1 MYTFKYFSKL
11 QTSKFTKIVKKKE
24 LNILDFG
31 CGVGTWSD
39 NDLKNPSFKKITLYD
54 KNKKLL
60 NFLKKKY
67 KNNKVEINFNKKKI
81 LRNSKK
87 YDLVI
92 FSSVVQYMNKN
103 EFKKI
108 LIDFEKKSK
117 KITFL
122 IIDIP
127 KYPGFLE
134 FILLPFFNIKRFFF
148 SVNLIFNKEYKKT
161 KKYNHNFESY
171 NFLKDKFKIEKI
183 ENLYDLRFLRYT
195 LVIKKE
201 NC

>member
-1 MYTFKYFSKL
+1 MHIFKYFSKL
-11 QTSKFTKIVKKKE
+11 QTNKFTKIINKKKI
-24 LNILDFG
+24 NILDFG
-31 CGVGTWSD
+31 CGVGTWSEH
-39 NDLKNPSFKKITLYD
+39 DLKNPSFKKITLYD
-54 KNKKLL
+54 KNKKHL

-67 KNNKVEINFNKKKI
+67 KNKKVEINFNKKKI
-81 LRNSKK
+81 FRNSKN

-92 FSSVVQYMNKN
+92 FSSVVQYMSEN
-103 EFKKI
+103 ELKKT
-108 LIDFEKKSK
+108 LIDFKKKSK
-117 KITFL
+117 KIIFL

-127 KYPGFLE
+127 RYPNFLE
-134 FILLPFFNIKRFFF
+134 FILLPFFNIKRFLF
-148 SVNLIFNKEYKKT
+148 SVSLIFNKEYKKT

-171 NFLKDKFKIEKI
+171 NFLKNKYKIEKI

>member
-1 MYTFKYFSKL
+1 MYIFKYFSKL
-11 QTSKFTKIVKKKE
+11 QTGKFIKIVGKKK

-31 CGVGTWSD
+31 CGVGTWSN
-39 NDLKNPSFKKITLYD
+39 NDLRNSSFKKITLYD

-60 NFLKKKY
+60 NFLKEKY
-67 KNNKVEINFNKKKI
+67 KNKKVEINFNKKKI

-127 KYPGFLE
+127 KYPSFLE

-148 SVNLIFNKEYKKT
+148 SVNLVFNNRYKKT

-171 NFLKDKFKIEKI
+171 DFLKNKFKIEKI

-195 LVIKKE
+195 LVIKKG

>member
-1 MYTFKYFSKL
+1 MYIFKYFSKL
-11 QTSKFTKIVKKKE
+11 QTGKFIKIVGKKK

-31 CGVGTWSD
+31 CGVGTWSN
-39 NDLKNPSFKKITLYD
+39 NDLRNSSFKKITLYD

-60 NFLKKKY
+60 NFLKEKY
-67 KNNKVEINFNKKKI
+67 KNKKVEINFNKKKI

-127 KYPGFLE
+127 KYPSFLE

-148 SVNLIFNKEYKKT
+148 SVNLVFNNRYKKT
-161 KKYNHNFESY
+161 KKYMYSFIN
-171 NFLKDKFKIEKI
+171 
-183 ENLYDLRFLRYT
+183 
-195 LVIKKE
+195 
-201 NC
+201 

>member
-1 MYTFKYFSKL
+1 MYIFKYFGKL
-11 QTSKFTKIVKKKE
+11 QTGKFLKIAGKKK

-31 CGVGTWSD
+31 CGVGTWSN
-39 NDLKNPSFKKITLYD
+39 NDLGNSSFKKITLYD

-60 NFLKKKY
+60 NFLKEKY
-67 KNNKVEINFNKKKI
+67 KNKKVEINFNKKKI
-81 LRNSKK
+81 IRNSKK

-127 KYPGFLE
+127 KYPGFIE

-148 SVNLIFNKEYKKT
+148 SVNLIFNNQYKKT
-161 KKYNHNFESY
+161 KRYNHNFESY
-171 NFLKDKFKIEKI
+171 DFIKNKFKIEKI

-195 LVIKKE
+195 LVIKKR